1 MPDSLR
7 SSCRNAALPARNF
20 LFSCW
25 RCFRLSQLCVLS
37 SLSRDLRFT
46 PRLDMS
52 LTTLVLRRILPRWK
66 TRDYRNVRRIS
77 YSLLSITS
85 NSYATHICN
94 NRDRESAGC
103 SVQYLG
109 DSHYVRVYSV
119 CCSKYGC
126 QSWPNRKRER
136 LRAPVSFVV
145 PVDVCTWSRLF
156 SNMHVV
162 FFISSN
168 VGHGIFRLLSGCNSS
183 FVEIMSFLVWLML
196 LLLSFL

>member
-1 MPDSLR
+1 
-7 SSCRNAALPARNF
+7 
-20 LFSCW
+20 
-25 RCFRLSQLCVLS
+25 
-37 SLSRDLRFT
+37 
-46 PRLDMS
+46 MS

-77 YSLLSITS
+77 YSLL
-85 NSYATHICN
+85 SYATHICN

-168 VGHGIFRLLSGCNSS
+168 VGHGIFRLLSGSNSS
-183 FVEIMSFLVWLML
+183 FVEVDLSFLFLVMKKHVYSFVWL
-196 LLLSFL
+196 LLLFCRSFLFL